1 MTNIRPFRGLRYNPD
16 KFCDLSDVITM
27 PYDRIHDAE
36 QRQYYDLSPYSYAR
50 IIQGYHTPDD
60 DADDNVYTRARG
72 YMLNWLAEE
81 VFIRD
86 PAPALY
92 VLEQTFTTPDGV
104 EHTRR
109 GLTAALELSRFDEG
123 VVLPHEHTLSGPKVD
138 RLNLTRATA
147 TGWGHI
153 FMLYP
158 DETSAV
164 NQLLQPF
171 LNTHM
176 PALIR
181 DRVIEPDVEQAFWVV
196 NDPAVIEAV
205 VAEMATKQP
214 LIIADGHHRYETAL
228 NYRDEM
234 RAQHPDAAAFAEAD
248 AAFNYVM
255 VTFVSMSDPGL
266 VVLPTHR
273 LIHSYTKM
281 EGKAL
286 LKALEPYF
294 VIEVVPDRAA
304 LEAGL
309 AAATVDHPRFGF
321 YDGTPGTGAY
331 TLLTLKTLNAMSAL
345 APDRDPHWR
354 ALDVAVL
361 HELVIEHVMG
371 LTKESVRR
379 LENLTYLRDP
389 DPGYVAVDKGEANFL
404 FLLNPTRIEQ
414 IQACTVAGER
424 MPQKSTDF
432 FPKVVSGLVALPL
445 HGMIA

>member
-1 MTNIRPFRGLRYNPD
+1 MTTIRPFRGLRYNPD

-27 PYDRIHDAE
+27 PYDRVHEAE
-36 QRQYYDLSPYSYAR
+36 QAQYYDLSPYSYVR
-50 IIQGYHTPDD
+50 IIQGRHTPDD
-60 DADDNVYTRARG
+60 NAENNVYTRARG
-72 YMLNWLAEE
+72 YMNNWLAEE
-81 VFIRD
+81 IFIRD

-109 GLTAALELSRFDEG
+109 GLTAALELTRFDEG

-147 TGWGHI
+147 MSWEHI

-158 DETSAV
+158 DETAAV
-164 NQLLQPF
+164 NALLQPF
-171 LNTHM
+171 MDAHM
-176 PALIR
+176 PALVHE
-181 DRVIEPDVEQAFWVV
+181 RVIEADVEQAFWVI
-196 NDPAVIEAV
+196 NDLALIDAV
-205 VAEMATKQP
+205 VAEMVTKQP

-228 NYRDEM
+228 NYREEM
-234 RAQHPDAAAFAEAD
+234 HQQHPDASAD

-273 LIHSYTKM
+273 LIHSYKTM

-294 VIEVVPDRAA
+294 VVEAVPDRAT

-309 AAATVDHPRFGF
+309 EAATIDHPRFGF
-321 YDGTPGTGAY
+321 YDGAY
-331 TLLTLKTLNAMSAL
+331 ALLTLKTLNAMAAL
-345 APDRDPHWR
+345 APDRDPYWR

-371 LTKESVRR
+371 LSKESVRR

-404 FLLNPTRIEQ
+404 FLVNPTRIEQ
-414 IQACTVAGER
+414 VQACTVAGER

-445 HGMIA
+445 HDTIG

>member
-1 MTNIRPFRGLRYNPD
+1 MTTIRPFRGMRYNPD

-27 PYDRIHDAE
+27 PYDRIHEPERA
-36 QRQYYDLSPYSYAR
+36 QYYELSPYSYAH
-50 IIQGYHTPDD
+50 IIQGKHTPDD
-60 DADDNVYTRARG
+60 NDENNVYTRARG

-123 VVLPHEHTLSGPKVD
+123 AVLPHEHTLSGPKVD
-138 RLNLTRATA
+138 RLNLTRATQTA
-147 TGWGHI
+147 WGHI

-158 DETSAV
+158 DEVGAV
-164 NQLLQPF
+164 NELLQPF
-171 LNTHM
+171 LNSHM
-176 PALIR
+176 PALVR
-181 DRVIEPDVEQAFWVV
+181 DRVIEPEVEQAFWVV
-196 NDPAVIEAV
+196 NDPEIIEAV
-205 VAEMATKQP
+205 AAEMATKQP

-234 RAQHPDAAAFAEAD
+234 RAQYPDAPSD
-248 AAFNYVM
+248 AAFNYAM
-255 VTFVSMSDPGL
+255 VTFVSMNDPGL

-273 LIHSYTKM
+273 LIHSYHALDSKS
-281 EGKAL
+281 L

-294 VIEVVPDRAA
+294 VVEMVADRAA

-309 AAATVDHPRFGF
+309 SAATADRPRFGF
-321 YDGTPGTGAY
+321 YDGAY
-331 TLLTLKTLNAMSAL
+331 TLLTLKTLNAMAAL

-371 LTKESVRR
+371 LSKESVRR

-389 DPGYVAVDKGEANFL
+389 DPGYIAVDKGEANFV

-414 IQACTVAGER
+414 IQACTIAGER

-445 HGMIA
+445 HGTIDQ

>member
-1 MTNIRPFRGLRYNPD
+1 MTKIRPFRGLRYNPD

-27 PYDRIHDAE
+27 PYDRIHEPE
-36 QRQYYDLSPYSYAR
+36 QAQYYELSPYSYAH
-50 IIQGYHTPDD
+50 IIQGKHTPDD
-60 DADDNVYTRARG
+60 NEENNVYTRARG

-92 VLEQTFTTPDGV
+92 VLEQTFITPDGI

-109 GLTAALELSRFDEG
+109 GLMAALELTRFAEG

-138 RLNLTRATA
+138 RLNLTRATQTA
-147 TGWGHI
+147 WGHI

-158 DETSAV
+158 DEVGAV

-171 LNTHM
+171 LNSHM
-176 PALIR
+176 PALVR
-181 DRVIEPDVEQAFWVV
+181 DRVIEPEVEQAFWVL
-196 NDPAVIEAV
+196 NDPALIEAV

-234 RAQHPDAAAFAEAD
+234 RAQHPEAPPD
-248 AAFNYVM
+248 AAFNYAM

-273 LIHSYTKM
+273 LIHTYTKLD
-281 EGKAL
+281 GKAL

-294 VIEVVPDRAA
+294 VVEAVPDRAT

-309 AAATVDHPRFGF
+309 AAATADRPRFGF
-321 YDGTPGTGAY
+321 YDGVY
-331 TLLTLKTLNAMSAL
+331 TLLTLKTLNAMTAL
-345 APDRDPHWR
+345 TPDRDPHWR

-361 HELVIEHVMG
+361 HELIIEHVMG
-371 LTKESVRR
+371 LSKESVRR

-389 DPGYVAVDKGEANFL
+389 DPGYLAVNKGEANFM
-404 FLLNPTRIEQ
+404 FLLNPTRVEQ
-414 IQACTVAGER
+414 VQSCTVAGER

-445 HGMIA
+445 HGTIDE

>member
-1 MTNIRPFRGLRYNPD
+1 MTTIRPFLGLRYNPD

-27 PYDRIHDAE
+27 PYDRIHETE
-36 QRQYYDLSPYSYAR
+36 QAQYYELSPYSYAH
-50 IIQGYHTPDD
+50 IIQGRHTPYDD
-60 DADDNVYTRARG
+60 GENNVYTRARG

-81 VFIRD
+81 VLIRD

-92 VLEQTFTTPDGV
+92 VLEQTFATPDGV

-109 GLTAALELSRFDEG
+109 GFTAALELTRFDEG

-138 RLNLTRATA
+138 RLNLTRATQTA
-147 TGWGHI
+147 WGHI

-158 DETSAV
+158 DEAGAV
-164 NQLLQPF
+164 NDLLQPF
-171 LNTHM
+171 LDSHM
-176 PALIR
+176 PALLR
-181 DRVIEPDVEQAFWVV
+181 DRVIEPEVEQAFWVL
-196 NDPAVIEAV
+196 NDPALIEAV
-205 VAEMATKQP
+205 VAEMSTKQP

-234 RAQHPDAAAFAEAD
+234 RAQHPDASED

-281 EGKAL
+281 DGKAL

-294 VIEVVPDRAA
+294 VVEPVADRAA

-309 AAATVDHPRFGF
+309 AAATADHPRFGF
-321 YDGTPGTGAY
+321 YDGAPGDDAY
-331 TLLTLKTLNAMSAL
+331 TLLTLKTLNAMAAL
-345 APDRDPHWR
+345 VPGREAQWR

-371 LTKESVRR
+371 LSKESVRR

-389 DPGYVAVDKGEANFL
+389 DPGYLAVDKGEANFL

-414 IQACTVAGER
+414 VQACTVAGER

-445 HGMIA
+445 HGTI

>member
-1 MTNIRPFRGLRYNPD
+1 MTNIRTFRGLRYNPD

-27 PYDRIHDAE
+27 PYDRIHAAE
-36 QRQYYDLSPYSYAR
+36 QVQYYELSPYSYAH
-50 IIQGYHTPDD
+50 IIQGKHTSDD
-60 DADDNVYTRARG
+60 NAENNVYTRARG

-86 PAPALY
+86 PAPAFY

-109 GLTAALELSRFDEG
+109 GLTAALELTRFDEG

-138 RLNLTRATA
+138 RLNLTRATQTA
-147 TGWGHI
+147 WGHI

-158 DETSAV
+158 DEGSAV
-164 NQLLQPF
+164 NELLQPF
-171 LNTHM
+171 LDAHM
-176 PALIR
+176 PALVR
-181 DRVIEPDVEQAFWVV
+181 DRVIEPEVEQAFWVV
-196 NDPAVIEAV
+196 NDPAIIEAV
-205 VAEMATKQP
+205 TAEMATKQP

-234 RAQHPDAAAFAEAD
+234 RAQHPEAPED
-248 AAFNYVM
+248 AAFNYAI

-273 LIHSYTKM
+273 LIHSYNALD
-281 EGKAL
+281 GKSL

-294 VIEVVPDRAA
+294 VVEAVSGRAA

-309 AAATVDHPRFGF
+309 AAATADRPRFGF
-321 YDGTPGTGAY
+321 YDGAPGTGAY
-331 TLLTLKTLNAMSAL
+331 TLLTLKTLNAMAAL
-345 APDRDPHWR
+345 APDRDADWR

-361 HELVIEHVMG
+361 HELIIEHVMG
-371 LTKESVRR
+371 LSKESVQR

-389 DPGYVAVDKGEANFL
+389 DPGYIAVDKGEANFI
-404 FLLNPTRIEQ
+404 FLLNPTRVEQ
-414 IQACTVAGER
+414 VQACTVAGER

-445 HGMIA
+445 HGTI

>member
-1 MTNIRPFRGLRYNPD
+1 MTKIRPFRGLRYNPD

-27 PYDRIHDAE
+27 PYDRIHAAE
-36 QRQYYDLSPYSYAR
+36 QAQYYELSPYSYAH
-50 IIQGYHTPDD
+50 IIQGKHTPDD
-60 DADDNVYTRARG
+60 NDENNVYTRARG

-86 PAPALY
+86 PEPALY

-109 GLTAALELSRFDEG
+109 GLMAALELTRFDEG

-138 RLNLTRATA
+138 RLNLTHATQTA
-147 TGWGHI
+147 WGHI

-158 DETSAV
+158 DETGAV
-164 NQLLQPF
+164 NTLLQPF
-171 LNTHM
+171 LDSHM
-176 PALIR
+176 PALLR
-181 DRVIEPDVEQAFWVV
+181 EKVIEPDVEQAFWVI
-196 NDPAVIEAV
+196 NDPALIEAV

-234 RAQHPDAAAFAEAD
+234 RQQHPDAPAN

-255 VTFVSMSDPGL
+255 ATFVSMNDPGL

-281 EGKAL
+281 DSKAL

-294 VIEVVPDRAA
+294 VVEAVPDRAT

-309 AAATVDHPRFGF
+309 AAATADRPRFGF
-321 YDGTPGTGAY
+321 YDGAY
-331 TLLTLKTLNAMSAL
+331 TLLTLKTLNAMAAL

-371 LTKESVRR
+371 LSKESVRR

-389 DPGYVAVDKGEANFL
+389 DPGYLAVDKGEANFM

-414 IQACTVAGER
+414 VQACTVAGER

-445 HGMIA
+445 HGTID